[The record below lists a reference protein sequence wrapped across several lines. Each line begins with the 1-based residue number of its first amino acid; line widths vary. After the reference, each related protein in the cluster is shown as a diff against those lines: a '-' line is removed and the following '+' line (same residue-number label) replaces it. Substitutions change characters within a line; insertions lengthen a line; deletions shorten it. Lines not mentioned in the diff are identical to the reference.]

1 MNLSQLHTVHGNPVS
16 RTKEVE
22 RYDQGESVEHGTL
35 RLTSRHAQPPPEDSG
50 CPALLCKRGRLAS
63 VAGTSE
69 PEEQEGTKD
78 MERRNIFSLGDG
90 ILFKVVTLLYVIFLG
105 ALPQGLQKH
114 ATACVLLQARSL
126 HNKHWKRL
134 W

>member
-1 MNLSQLHTVHGNPVS
+1 M
-16 RTKEVE
+16 
-22 RYDQGESVEHGTL
+22 EHGTL
-35 RLTSRHAQPPPEDSG
+35 WLTSGHAQPPPEDSG

-90 ILFKVVTLLYVIFLG
+90 ILFKVMTLLYVIFLG

-114 ATACVLLQARSL
+114 AASPGVESS
-126 HNKHWKRL
+126 
-134 W
+134 